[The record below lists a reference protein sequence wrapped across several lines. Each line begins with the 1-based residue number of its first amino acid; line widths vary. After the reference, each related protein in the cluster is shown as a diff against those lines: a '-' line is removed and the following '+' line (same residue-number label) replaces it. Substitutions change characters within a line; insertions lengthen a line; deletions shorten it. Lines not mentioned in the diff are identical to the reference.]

1 MRLWLK
7 MKILARYGS
16 QTRFARELGKS
27 DDWISKIIVGR
38 RDPGEE
44 DKDLIASKLGA
55 NGGDERELL
64 FAKQGQV

>member
-16 QTRFARELGKS
+16 QTRFVRALGKS
-27 DDWISKIIVGR
+27 DDWISCIIVGR
-38 RDPGEE
+38 RDPSEQ
-44 DKDLIASKLGA
+44 DKDLIASKLGV

-64 FAKQGQV
+64 FAKQGQA